1 MIENIIFYGYPFLI
15 SFVISIVV
23 CFIFIKLHKK
33 YNINYNRSSDRHIHK
48 KNISRF
54 GGVAIII
61 SVVATLFLNKY
72 LVFDNLVWI
81 IVLGGLVMLLV
92 GIFDDIK
99 QLSWKSQIFIQI
111 ALTLSIFILGIRVK
125 FITNPF
131 GGVIEFTDSMF
142 GVGLIFMIIWM
153 LVIINSINWSDG
165 MDGLAGGIVVIAAV
179 SIFIISL
186 QEQVNQ
192 PPIAIMAIILAGSV
206 IGFLMFNLPQAQI
219 FAGSSGAFFMGFV
232 IAVLSI
238 AAGVKI
244 GTTLLVLAV
253 PLVDAMW
260 VIVNRFKD
268 GKSIFGSDRT
278 HLHHRLLD
286 IGWSE
291 YNIIALYYVIT
302 ISSATIAIITQSIE
316 KIVALG
322 ILYVILVLFFVLLA
336 YGKKKKYSI

>member
-1 MIENIIFYGYPFLI
+1 
-15 SFVISIVV
+15 
-23 CFIFIKLHKK
+23 
-33 YNINYNRSSDRHIHK
+33 
-48 KNISRF
+48 
-54 GGVAIII
+54 
-61 SVVATLFLNKY
+61 
-72 LVFDNLVWI
+72 
-81 IVLGGLVMLLV
+81 
-92 GIFDDIK
+92 
-99 QLSWKSQIFIQI
+99 
-111 ALTLSIFILGIRVK
+111 
-125 FITNPF
+125 
-131 GGVIEFTDSMF
+131 
-142 GVGLIFMIIWM
+142 VGLIFMIIWM